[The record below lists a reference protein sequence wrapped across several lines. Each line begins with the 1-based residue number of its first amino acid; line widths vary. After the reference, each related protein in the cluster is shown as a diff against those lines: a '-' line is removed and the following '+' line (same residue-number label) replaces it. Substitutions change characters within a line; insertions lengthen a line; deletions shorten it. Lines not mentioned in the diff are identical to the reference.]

1 VNRMLIAG
9 VALAAVIAGAGYYAI
24 QSGGVATG
32 AASTNAA
39 DFTSNADKAMY
50 GFGLQVGGQIRGNL
64 ENVRNMGATLNNDA
78 LAAGFRDGLNN
89 TRTLSE
95 EEVSAAET
103 AFRAEIEAM
112 AKADQ
117 DKKKADGEAFLTAKA
132 GEAGWTKTES
142 GLLFKVVTEGDGK
155 TKPSKSDTVVV
166 HYTGTLI
173 DGKKFDSSV
182 DRGEPATFG
191 VGQVIP
197 GWTEALQLMSKGA
210 KYQLVIP
217 SNLAYGENGAGGT
230 IPPNA
235 VLLFD
240 VELIDIN
247 PTAAAGDHNGHQH

>member
-1 VNRMLIAG
+1 MNRMLIAG

-24 QSGGVATG
+24 KSGGVATG
-32 AASTNAA
+32 ETAAA
-39 DFTSNADKAMY
+39 DSAFSSNADKAMY
-50 GFGLQVGGQIRGNL
+50 GFGLQVGTQIRSNMD
-64 ENVRNMGATLNNDA
+64 NVRKLGASLNNDA
-78 LAAGFRDGLNN
+78 LVAGFRDGLNA

-95 EEVSAAET
+95 EEVTAAET
-103 AFRAEIEAM
+103 AFRSEIEAL

-117 DKKKADGEAFLTAKA
+117 EKKKADGDAFLTAKA
-132 GEAGWTKTES
+132 GEAGWVKTES
-142 GLLFKVVTEGDGK
+142 GLLYKVVTEGDGK
-155 TKPSKSDTVVV
+155 TKPSKADTVVV

-173 DGKKFDSSV
+173 DGTKFDSSV
-182 DRGEPATFG
+182 DRGQPAEFG

-210 KYQLVIP
+210 KYQLAIP

-240 VELIDIN
+240 VELIDIK
-247 PTAAAGDHNGHQH
+247 PAGK

>member
-1 VNRMLIAG
+1 MNRMLIAG

-24 QSGGVATG
+24 QTGGINAAGTETTQ
-32 AASTNAA
+32 ASTST
-39 DFTSNADKAMY
+39 FTSNADKAMY
-50 GFGLQVGGQIRGNL
+50 GVGLQIANQFRGNMDGL
-64 ENVRNMGATLNNDA
+64 RKLGVTLSSDA
-78 LAAGFRDGLNN
+78 LVAGVRDGL
-89 TRTLSE
+89 
-95 EEVSAAET
+95 AET
-103 AFRAEIEAM
+103 PALTPEELATAEAAFRAELEAL

-117 DKKKADGEAFLTAKA
+117 EKKKVESESFLTAKA
-132 GEAGWTKTES
+132 TEAGWTKTET
-142 GLLFKVVTEGDGK
+142 GLLYKVVAEGDGK
-155 TKPSKSDTVVV
+155 TKPTKADTVVV
-166 HYTGTLI
+166 HYTGTLV

-217 SNLAYGENGAGGT
+217 SELAYGENGAGAT

-240 VELIDIN
+240 VELIDIK
-247 PTAAAGDHNGHQH
+247 TASN